1 MRRPR
6 RPVET
11 SIAIFLFGLFAFS
24 PPILSVFGAGGFVF
38 ELPLLY
44 LYLFGAWGL
53 IIGLQAW
60 MTDLGEREV
69 PEAAPKRRQTRAGT
83 R

>member
-1 MRRPR
+1 MRGPR

-11 SIAIFLFGLFAFS
+11 SIAIFLFGLLAFS
-24 PPILSVFGAGGFVF
+24 PPILSVFGADVFVF
-38 ELPLLY
+38 ESPLLY

-53 IIGLQAW
+53 IIGLVAW
-60 MTDLGEREV
+60 MADLGEREV
-69 PEAAPKRRQTRAGT
+69 ADEAPHRRQTRSGA